1 MPKRIPAAERKA
13 QEILETQG
21 VAKAPIPVE
30 EVARSLGAI
39 VVYEPMES
47 DLSGMLQRQED
58 KPVIGVNSFHGTARQ
73 RFTIAHECGHL
84 VLHTGKDLF
93 IDMGVRR
100 RDGTSSLGTDGEEVE
115 ANRFAA
121 GLLMPR
127 DLVRAQV
134 TELLTKKSGISVD
147 DLVTRLARTF
157 QVSSQAM
164 EIRLTDLGILSFR

>member
-1 MPKRIPAAERKA
+1 MAKRITAAESKA
-13 QEILETQG
+13 QEILEFQG
-21 VAKAPIPVE
+21 VATAPIPVE
-30 EVARSLGAI
+30 AVARNLGAI
-39 VVYEPMES
+39 VVYEAMES
-47 DLSGMLQRQED
+47 DLSGMLQRQAD

-84 VLHTGKDLF
+84 VLHSKDLF
-93 IDMGVRR
+93 IDVGVRR
-100 RDGTSSLGTDGEEVE
+100 RDGTSSLGTDQEEID

-127 DLVRAQV
+127 DLVRAHV
-134 TELLTKKSGISVD
+134 TQLLTKKPEISVD

-157 QVSSQAM
+157 DVSSQAM